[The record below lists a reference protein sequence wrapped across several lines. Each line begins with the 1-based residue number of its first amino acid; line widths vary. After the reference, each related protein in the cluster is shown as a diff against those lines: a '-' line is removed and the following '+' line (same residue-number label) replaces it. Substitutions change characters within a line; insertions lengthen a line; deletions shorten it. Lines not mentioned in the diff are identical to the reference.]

1 MEPERILIIW
11 LSPTGLQ
18 RAVFELPYGDM
29 VEASRIFEKITRMML
44 VEKEKKQDLTSGSLI
59 RFWRRR
65 KKRQILFP

>member
-44 VEKEKKQDLTSGSLI
+44 VEK
-59 RFWRRR
+59 
-65 KKRQILFP
+65 